1 MLANLIA
8 HQSLILM
15 VLLSVSEVMALVFP
29 NAGGI
34 LKAVITGLKAIGA
47 KDQDG
52 Q

>member
-1 MLANLIA
+1 MLSNLIA
-8 HQSLILM
+8 HKDLILM
-15 VLLSVSEVMALVFP
+15 ILLSVSEVMALVFP

-34 LKAVITGLKAIGA
+34 IKGVVNGLKALGA